1 MGARATAITRASAW
15 PGGSRRDSRG
25 RSRALS
31 RRSARRR
38 VLPPRL
44 RATGRL
50 RKTKA
55 DRIGSRTK
63 TFTRTRTSAG
73 TPRRS
78 GSRRSEAPPRT
89 LWGGEGRVTNGWWV
103 MCFPFV
109 CFGRVV
115 FAPADRPPHRSNLYI
130 IEIKFLEKKKKKKK
144 KKS

>member
-1 MGARATAITRASAW
+1 ME
-15 PGGSRRDSRG
+15 RG

-78 GSRRSEAPPRT
+78 GSRRSEASPRT

-109 CFGRVV
+109 CFWEGCFCARGPTTSQEQ
-115 FAPADRPPHRSNLYI
+115 FIYNRNKRSIWAKKKKKKKNFG
-130 IEIKFLEKKKKKKK
+130 KKKKKKKK